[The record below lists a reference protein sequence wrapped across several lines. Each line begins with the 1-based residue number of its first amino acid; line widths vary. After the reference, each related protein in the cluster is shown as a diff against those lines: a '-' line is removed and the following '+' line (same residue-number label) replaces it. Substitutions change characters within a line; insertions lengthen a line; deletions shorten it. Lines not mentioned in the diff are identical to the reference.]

1 MARLNA
7 GDTVQVTVSAPSRYH
22 PLARGVL
29 RRHRSVIDSDGAL
42 SGFGARGTVLWTI
55 ETSEGSTFE
64 VPETLLTKVEEE

>member
-1 MARLNA
+1 MPRFKS

-29 RRHRSVIDSDGAL
+29 RRHRMAVEPDSGMSGVGA
-42 SGFGARGTVLWTI
+42 GGTVMWMI

-64 VPETLLTKVEEE
+64 VPETLLAKVEEE